1 VSSAH
6 RRRVR
11 PKGYSIKFR
20 TPEFEENG
28 ISGVF
33 PSSPSYACPITFYWT
48 RRFRFCRL
56 PEVQVCGQEF
66 SKETIARIQG
76 AIDNEPGLTRSGLSR
91 RVCQWLEW
99 RTAKGKLKQV
109 SCRVALLKLQG
120 QGEIKLPAAKEFAG
134 RNKRRFKETA
144 PTEDLGKRWKGRL
157 AKLEPIE
164 LIQVGSADSRASR
177 EWNQL
182 MSRHHYLGS
191 GPLCGAQIRYLIYSD
206 SYGYVGGMAFSS
218 AAWRLESRDKWIGW
232 SEAARRQNLGRVVA
246 NSRFL
251 IVPYV
256 KVADLASHALGLATR
271 RLRQDWRER
280 YGEDPVLVETFVEKQ
295 RYRGTCYRAANW
307 VEVGETKGRG
317 RQDEDNQHAVSV
329 KKVFLYALDRN
340 ARELLRE
347 SEEVAAVVAAI
358 EDRAPIG
365 AEVDWAEEEFGG
377 ARLGDRRLNQRLVT
391 IARDF
396 YAHPQA
402 QIPEACQSR
411 AKSKATYRFFEHP
424 QTPMKLL
431 LEPHCQ
437 STIKRMAQ
445 EAVVLSVQDTTS
457 LNYSAHPETNGI
469 GPIGSSKDGAIG
481 LIVHNTMAFSVEG
494 TPLGLMDVQC
504 WARNGETFGK
514 HHQRKEKPIE
524 QKESNKWL
532 KSFQAAVEA
541 QRQCPHT
548 MIVSVGDR
556 EADIYELFQLA
567 LESPQGP
574 KLLVRAEQDRLLGDG
589 QGHLWPF
596 MRQQPLAG
604 IQEIRIP
611 RRGTRQARE
620 ARLEIRFAKV
630 QLNPPQAKPHLKRLT
645 MWAVLAQEVDVA
657 EGIEAVCWMLL
668 TTCGVS
674 DFSQANEKLIWYTR
688 RWGIEIYHRTLK
700 SGCKIEERQLGSAYR
715 IEACLAVDMVVAW
728 RVFHLVKLG
737 RETPDVPCTVFF
749 EEAEWKALCTHITKN
764 PIPPS
769 QPPSLRQAMRMV
781 ATLGGFLG
789 RKGDGEPGTK
799 SIWLG
804 LQHLDDLAAMWK
816 FMAVN
821 YAPHLLSPP
830 VSRAPT

>member
-1 VSSAH
+1 
-6 RRRVR
+6 
-11 PKGYSIKFR
+11 
-20 TPEFEENG
+20 
-28 ISGVF
+28 
-33 PSSPSYACPITFYWT
+33 
-48 RRFRFCRL
+48 
-56 PEVQVCGQEF
+56 
-66 SKETIARIQG
+66 
-76 AIDNEPGLTRSGLSR
+76 
-91 RVCQWLEW
+91 
-99 RTAKGKLKQV
+99 
-109 SCRVALLKLQG
+109 VALLKLQRR
-120 QGEIKLPAAKEFAG
+120 GEIKLPGAKEFAG
-134 RNKRRFKETA
+134 RNKRRGRETGA
-144 PTEDLGKRWKGRL
+144 TEDLGKRWKGGL
-157 AKLEPIE
+157 TKLQPIE
-164 LIQVGSADSRASR
+164 LIQVGSVDSRASR
-177 EWNQL
+177 EWNQM
-182 MSRHHYLGS
+182 MSRHHYLGP

-218 AAWRLESRDKWIGW
+218 AAWRLESRDNWIGW

-256 KVADLASHALGLATR
+256 KAPDLASHVLGLAMR

-280 YGEDPVLVETFVEKQ
+280 YGEDPILVETFVEKQ

-317 RQDEDNQHAVSV
+317 RQDKDNQHAVSV

-340 ARELLRE
+340 ARRVLSRC
-347 SEEVAAVVAAI
+347 EEGGVPTT
-358 EDRAPIG
+358 EERAPMG
-365 AEVDWAEEEFGG
+365 PEADWAEEEFGG
-377 ARLGDRRLNQRLVT
+377 ARLGDRRLSQRLVT

-411 AKSKATYRFFEHP
+411 AKTKATYRFFEHP
-424 QTPMKLL
+424 KTPMKLL

-445 EAVVLSVQDTTS
+445 ETVALSVQDTTS

-469 GPIGSSKDGAIG
+469 GPIGSSKDGAMG

-494 TPLGLMDVQC
+494 TPLGLIDVQC
-504 WARNGETFGK
+504 WARNGQTFGK

-532 KSFQAAVEA
+532 KSFQAAA
-541 QRQCPHT
+541 QAQQQCPDT

-574 KLLVRAEQDRLLGDG
+574 KLLVRAEQDRLLVDG

-596 MRQQPLAG
+596 MTQQPLAG

-611 RRGTRQARE
+611 RRGARQARD
-620 ARLEIRFAKV
+620 ARLAIRFAKV

-645 MWAVLAQEVDVA
+645 MWVVLAQEVDVA
-657 EGIEAVCWMLL
+657 EGIEAICWMLL
-668 TTCGVS
+668 TTCEVS

-700 SGCKIEERQLGSAYR
+700 SGCKIEERQLGSACR

-728 RVFHLVKLG
+728 RVFYLVRLG

-749 EEAEWKALCTHITKN
+749 EEAEWKALCAHITKN
-764 PIPPS
+764 PIPPT
-769 QPPSLRQAMRMV
+769 QPPLLRQAMRMV